1 MSEKKSNCSDWTAI
15 HDFMPPGPA
24 RLTVRGKCTF
34 PTPGYTVTLKKKV
47 PQGIN
52 PAILLLDKTEA
63 GPPFAIF
70 EGWVPR
76 TMVSGDFA
84 NVDLNSPGGISAVE
98 RINMDRGPW
107 RPPFENR
114 ERWGSMIR
122 GAASVRQPPA

>member
-52 PAILLLDKTEA
+52 PAILLLEKTVTPPS
-63 GPPFAIF
+63 GPQPEVITTIDVKY
-70 EGWVPR
+70 EEVTNYRYTEVELSDGTKIKVQD
-76 TMVSGDFA
+76 VS
-84 NVDLNSPGGISAVE
+84 
-98 RINMDRGPW
+98 
-107 RPPFENR
+107 
-114 ERWGSMIR
+114 
-122 GAASVRQPPA
+122 